1 MWVTMG
7 KIADRSQDRLGAS
20 DLAIVEF
27 RKQMVEAVKQF
38 QQDATAIGTAER
50 QVPAHVCA
58 YQQVLP
64 KTDDWR
70 SFEGRYIWDDAD
82 ASAQSDNAYVVKA

>member
-7 KIADRSQDRLGAS
+7 KIADRTQDRLGAS

-27 RKQMVEAVKQF
+27 RKQMIEAVKQF
-38 QQDATAIGTAER
+38 QQDAIAIGTRDR
-50 QVPAHVCA
+50 QVPSNVCA
-58 YQQVLP
+58 YQQVIP

-70 SFEGRYIWDDAD
+70 LFEGRYIWDEVD
-82 ASAQSDNAYVVKA
+82 ASAQTDNAYVVKA